1 MKKNIITALICLVVV
16 LSLASCGCG
25 TRSMVV
31 LIPDPDGN
39 VGQLVVEN
47 EGGRQV
53 LSKANQ
59 SVQLTG
65 RRTPPGEVARLSD
78 EEIGSIFSDALAARP
93 MPPARF
99 ILYFLHDS
107 AELTVKS
114 RAVVPKVIQ
123 TVSERGSTDVVI
135 SGHTDTVGT
144 REHNYKL
151 GLDRANAVYGILISN
166 GAVPAS
172 ITVTSHGEGN
182 PLVKT
187 ADNVTEP
194 RNRRAEIVIK

>member
-1 MKKNIITALICLVVV
+1 MKNIITALICLGVV
-16 LSLASCGCG
+16 LSVASCGCG
-25 TRSMVV
+25 IRSMVV
-31 LIPDPDGN
+31 LIPDPDGR
-39 VGQLVVEN
+39 VGQVVVEN
-47 EGGRQV
+47 DSGQKV
-53 LSKANQ
+53 LNEANQ
-59 SVQLTG
+59 SVELTD
-65 RRTPPGEVARLSD
+65 RKTPPGKVTKLSN
-78 EEIGSIFSDALAARP
+78 EEISSIFSDALAARP

-107 AELTVKS
+107 TELTVES

-123 TVSERGSTDVVI
+123 TIRERNSTDVVI

-144 REHNYKL
+144 KEHNYKL
-151 GLDRANAVYGILISN
+151 GLDRANALYDILITS

-172 ITVTSHGEGN
+172 VTVTSHGEGN

-194 RNRRAEIVIK
+194 RNRRTEIAIK